1 MTFDGDVDAL
11 TLHDQIALGQGAG
24 RVLIGRLGGKV
35 TMDDFEISVRVELD
49 MHQEPSIRVIFS
61 FRPGVVLNRADAINA
76 ETSFHERPVALE
88 VSGRVYTTGPLAAGD
103 PESGTDTSTGDET
116 NTAAADAF
124 FWVGIVLGVVALG
137 VVTAAVVLRAR
148 TASRKLASFVMT
160 TPLPQSYFGG
170 QRIYLDR
177 ANTSSNHFY
186 PEAGPASS

>member
-1 MTFDGDVDAL
+1 M
-11 TLHDQIALGQGAG
+11 
-24 RVLIGRLGGKV
+24 
-35 TMDDFEISVRVELD
+35 
-49 MHQEPSIRVIFS
+49 IFS
-61 FRPGVVLNRADAINA
+61 FRPGVVLNRADAIIA

-116 NTAAADAF
+116 NAF